1 VAAILAIV
9 RIVEK
14 TPNQNR
20 GLSMNFVVAKVLCGF
35 PNHLHPASQIFLDAY
50 TAGKLT
56 TAEFLRFF
64 SLPNSDYI
72 PLGQCFI
79 NLLANGAPSA

>member
-1 VAAILAIV
+1 
-9 RIVEK
+9 
-14 TPNQNR
+14 
-20 GLSMNFVVAKVLCGF
+20 MNFVVAKMLCGF
-35 PNHLHPASQIFLDAY
+35 PTRLHPVSQMFLDAY

-72 PLGQCFI
+72 ALGQCFV

>member
-1 VAAILAIV
+1 
-9 RIVEK
+9 
-14 TPNQNR
+14 
-20 GLSMNFVVAKVLCGF
+20 MNVVVAKMLCDF
-35 PNHLHPASQIFLDAY
+35 PARLHPASQIFLDAY

-56 TAEFLRFF
+56 VTEFLRFF

-72 PLGQCFI
+72 PLGQCLV